1 MKPKAT
7 PAPSNAAN
15 EANANAHASERSE
28 VKSARRTLEM
38 LEFFAARHGP
48 ATVSEVADALD
59 YPQSSTSMLLRTLES
74 LGYLIHDTATR
85 SYRPTLRVMLLGT
98 WMHDELFGQASLFSN
113 MEQLRLHTG
122 QAVLVGLRQ
131 GIHVRFILSLPSH
144 KPNALRY
151 SVGVMRPVCL
161 SAAGK
166 MLLTRESDR
175 EVQRIAQRANAQ
187 ATSLEQ
193 RANAQATSSEQCV
206 NVPALVAEVRACR
219 ERGWAESI
227 HYPRA
232 GYANLSMLLPAIAGQ
247 PHMGITLGMSVDT
260 LSARKGPLLRAL
272 ENAVRSLVP

>member
-1 MKPKAT
+1 MNARTPSAAT
-7 PAPSNAAN
+7 NASTSFGVSEPSA
-15 EANANAHASERSE
+15 
-28 VKSARRTLEM
+28 VKSARRTLEV

-48 ATVSEVADALD
+48 ATVSEVAQALD

-74 LGYLIHDTATR
+74 LGYLMQDAGSR

-113 MEQLRLHTG
+113 MEQLRLRTG

-151 SVGVMRPVCL
+151 PVGVMRPVCR

-175 EVQRIAQRANAQ
+175 EVQRIARRANVEA
-187 ATSLEQ
+187 ASPDERVDVAEL
-193 RANAQATSSEQCV
+193 
-206 NVPALVAEVRACR
+206 LAEVRECR
-219 ERGWAESI
+219 EHGWAQSI
-227 HYPRA
+227 HYPRM
-232 GYANLSMLLPAIAGQ
+232 GFANLSILLPPIAGQ
-247 PHMGITLGMSVDT
+247 PHMGITLGMRADALEPRRAS
-260 LSARKGPLLRAL
+260 LLRAL
-272 ENAVRSLVP
+272 EEAARRLVPE

>member
-15 EANANAHASERSE
+15 EANAHASERSE

-144 KPNALRY
+144 KPNALQY

-187 ATSLEQ
+187 ATSP
-193 RANAQATSSEQCV
+193 EQCV
-206 NVPALVAEVRACR
+206 NVSALVAEVRACR